1 MKKAIYGGTFDPIHY
16 GHLRVAEEVRERTGA
31 DRIVFV
37 PASVNPLKEDEFSTP
52 AETRLELVTLA
63 IEGNPGF
70 EMSDIEVARGGTSYT
85 VDTLRALKADGDHD
99 LSLIIGSDSFNEIRM
114 WCEYEEIL
122 RLSSLIVVPR
132 PGYIAK
138 KIAEALPVELARKFW
153 YDSDNGCYRS
163 SFETTVTYIDTTLMY
178 VSSTEIR
185 RMVSEGRSIRYLVP
199 EPVRAYIEEKGLYR

>member
-31 DRIVFV
+31 DRVVFV
-37 PASVNPLKEDEFSTP
+37 PAFVNPLKEDEFSTP
-52 AETRLELVTLA
+52 AGTRMELVRLA

-70 EMSDIEVARGGTSYT
+70 EMSDIEIARGGTSYT
-85 VDTLRALKADGDHD
+85 VDTLRALKTAGDD
-99 LSLIIGSDSFNEIRM
+99 ELSLIIGSDSFNDIRL
-114 WCEYEEIL
+114 WCEYEEII
-122 RLSSLIVVPR
+122 RLASLVVVPR
-132 PGYIAK
+132 PGYPAK
-138 KIAEALPVELARKFW
+138 KLGEALPVELARKFW
-153 YDSDNGCYRS
+153 YDSDKGNYAS

-199 EPVRAYIEEKGLYR
+199 EPVRAYIEEMGLYR